1 MISVASVIKSVM
13 AWSVYTNISDIFANK
28 YPDDGF
34 RLILSYKDARKT
46 TQPMKFSS
54 CRLMQSTLKA
64 LISSVAWSTL
74 FRLTFP
80 VQSDQAIRSKYGTA
94 HLNTTPNCPV
104 VRLHNFWDMA
114 GCWTKSVN

>member
-1 MISVASVIKSVM
+1 MASNLFYHTRMREKRHNQWNSLVVGWCSQHWNV
-13 AWSVYTNISDIFANK
+13 VDT
-28 YPDDGF
+28 
-34 RLILSYKDARKT
+34 
-46 TQPMKFSS
+46 
-54 CRLMQSTLKA
+54 